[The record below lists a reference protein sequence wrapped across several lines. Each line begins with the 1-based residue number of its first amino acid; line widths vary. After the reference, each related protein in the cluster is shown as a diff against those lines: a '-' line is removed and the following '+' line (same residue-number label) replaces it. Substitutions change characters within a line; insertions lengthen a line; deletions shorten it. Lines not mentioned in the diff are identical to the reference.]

1 MKRLILRGY
10 WITWSILTGIAQ
22 LQAQSPTH
30 IDTRKKEPQRFTL
43 DDILLYI
50 VFPLIL
56 AAIAIW
62 ANRYRKKQ
70 KEKEADHQA
79 PANEQHTGSEENSE
93 KNGQSGDRSDSGN

>member
-70 KEKEADHQA
+70 KEKEADHLA
-79 PANEQHTGSEENSE
+79 PANEQHSGRDENSE
-93 KNGQSGDRSDSGN
+93 KDDPPGDSPDTGN